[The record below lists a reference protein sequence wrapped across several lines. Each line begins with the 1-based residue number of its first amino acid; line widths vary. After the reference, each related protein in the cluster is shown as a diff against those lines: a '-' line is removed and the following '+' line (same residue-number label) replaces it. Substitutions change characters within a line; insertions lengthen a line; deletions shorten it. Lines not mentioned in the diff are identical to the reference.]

1 MYFITG
7 LTMGFIIGILIMWFK
22 KGEPE
27 DKPPEKSEPDGRF
40 EATRREREL
49 RAEGYRNI
57 MNYLCR
63 HGGDE

>member
-7 LTMGFIIGILIMWFK
+7 LTMGLIIGILIMWFK
-22 KGEPE
+22 KGGPE
-27 DKPPEKSEPDGRF
+27 DKPPEVPVPEGRC
-40 EATRREREL
+40 EAARREREL